1 MHAFYERAAG
11 LDAAL
16 ARVEDLTAHTVIFD
30 VDGPPTT

>member
-11 LDAAL
+11 LGAAL